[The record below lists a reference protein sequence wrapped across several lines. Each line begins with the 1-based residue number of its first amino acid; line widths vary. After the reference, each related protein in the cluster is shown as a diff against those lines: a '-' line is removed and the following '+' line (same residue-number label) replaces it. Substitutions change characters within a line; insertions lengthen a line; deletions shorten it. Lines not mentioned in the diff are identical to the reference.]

1 MFNIFILNRGTLF
14 FSKLNLKLNPNR
26 GKKVSKDFFVVVVAA
41 ENQGSRYDW
50 RLIT

>member
-26 GKKVSKDFFVVVVAA
+26 GKKVSKDFFVVVVAG
-41 ENQGSRYDW
+41 NQGSRYDW
-50 RLIT
+50 RLFT